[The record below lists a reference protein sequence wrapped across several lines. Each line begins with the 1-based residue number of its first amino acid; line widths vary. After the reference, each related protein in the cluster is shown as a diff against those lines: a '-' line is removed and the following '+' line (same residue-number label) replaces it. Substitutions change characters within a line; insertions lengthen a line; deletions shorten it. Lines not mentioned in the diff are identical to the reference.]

1 MNSRDSDT
9 NGSNI
14 MKVHMEHT
22 IYKQQRMKKQ
32 KQKQKQKQ
40 KHTALFISKIPQPN
54 INNTKWCKGKMH

>member
-32 KQKQKQKQ
+32 KQK
-40 KHTALFISKIPQPN
+40 HTALFISKIPQPN

>member
-32 KQKQKQKQ
+32 KQKQKQK
-40 KHTALFISKIPQPN
+40 HTALFISKIPQPN
-54 INNTKWCKGKMH
+54 INNTK